1 MPKKAK
7 GRFRITKPL
16 LYHGAKLAK
25 MTKKPSDN
33 YFGRVRVNGK
43 LIRRSLETHVLSVAK
58 VKLSDF
64 LQDYRRLAINK
75 GPSVKG
81 EVIIEIFRKE
91 IEEDADN
98 QPRTKFYKQEVLIA
112 LKKTWPELYSSEI
125 ARISQK
131 DCNDWAA
138 RHGKG
143 YSPTRFNGALGIVR
157 RIFDIAVEHG
167 YRVDNPAK
175 FVDRRRVKPKELHLP
190 SQAQFQD
197 RARQIQSSGAG
208 QANDCANLFR
218 FLAFSGVRI
227 NEARHVVWADV
238 DFQRQ
243 QLCVRVTKNGK
254 ARWIPFNESLRDLL
268 TTIRAARP
276 DESPETLVM
285 RVFECQKS
293 IDRAAKLVGVGRIT
307 HHDLRHLFA
316 TRCIESGVDIP
327 TVSRWLGH
335 QDGGALCMKT
345 YGHLRDEHSTNEAK
359 KVAFLKQF
367 SPLCVRFC
375 GFSLSLCN
383 TGTNSANTMGLY
395 PHPRFIAVLARFPA
409 NRDPWYLFG

>member
-1 MPKKAK
+1 MKTTLPSLTERKSKADADWLK
-7 GRFRITKPL
+7 TPYPNLIR
-16 LYHGAKLAK
+16 Y
-25 MTKKPSDN
+25 KPSGT

-81 EVIIEIFRKE
+81 EVIIELFRKE
-91 IEEDADN
+91 IEDDANN
-98 QPRTKFYKQEVLIA
+98 QPRTKLYKREVLIA

-138 RHGKG
+138 RHGKD

-190 SQAQFQD
+190 SQAQFQEM
-197 RARQIQSSGAG
+197 ATLIETSGAG
-208 QANDCANLFR
+208 QAKDCANLFR

-227 NEARHVVWADV
+227 DEARHVLWDDV
-238 DFQRQ
+238 D
-243 QLCVRVTKNGK
+243 LDKGLLHVRVTKNSK
-254 ARWIPFNESLRDLL
+254 ARWIPLSSSLRQLLEKMSRERPEESLEK
-268 TTIRAARP
+268 P
-276 DESPETLVM
+276 VM
-285 RVFECQKS
+285 QVFECQKS
-293 IDRAAKLVGVGRIT
+293 IDRAAKLAGVKRIT
-307 HHDLRHLFA
+307 HHDLRHFFA

-345 YGHLRDEHSTNEAK
+345 YGHLRDEHSANEAK
-359 KVAFLKQF
+359 KVTF
-367 SPLCVRFC
+367 
-375 GFSLSLCN
+375 
-383 TGTNSANTMGLY
+383 
-395 PHPRFIAVLARFPA
+395 
-409 NRDPWYLFG
+409 

>member
-1 MPKKAK
+1 MKTTLPSLTERKSKADADWLK
-7 GRFRITKPL
+7 TPYPNLIRYR
-16 LYHGAKLAK
+16 
-25 MTKKPSDN
+25 PSGT

-43 LIRRSLETHVLSVAK
+43 LIRRSLETHMLSVAK

-75 GPSVKG
+75 GQSVKG
-81 EVIIEIFRKE
+81 EVIIELFRKE
-91 IEEDADN
+91 IEDDANN
-98 QPRTKFYKQEVLIA
+98 QPRTKLYKREVLIA

-138 RHGKG
+138 RHGKD

-190 SQAQFQD
+190 SQAQFQEM
-197 RARQIQSSGAG
+197 ATHIETSGAG
-208 QANDCANLFR
+208 QAKDCANLFR

-227 NEARHVVWADV
+227 DESRHVLWSDV
-238 DFQRQ
+238 DFEKG
-243 QLCVRVTKNGK
+243 LLHVRVTKNSK
-254 ARWIPFNESLRDLL
+254 ARWIPLNSSLRQLLEKMRGERLEESLEK
-268 TTIRAARP
+268 P
-276 DESPETLVM
+276 VM
-285 RVFECQKS
+285 QVFECQKS
-293 IDRAAKLVGVGRIT
+293 IDRAAKLAGVKRIT

-316 TRCIESGVDIP
+316 TRCIESGVDVP

-345 YGHLRDEHSTNEAK
+345 YGHLRDEHSVSEAK
-359 KVAFLKQF
+359 KVSF
-367 SPLCVRFC
+367 
-375 GFSLSLCN
+375 
-383 TGTNSANTMGLY
+383 
-395 PHPRFIAVLARFPA
+395 
-409 NRDPWYLFG
+409 